1 MGHMTLSR
9 RRALQLLAAAA
20 PAIRIRS
27 AVAQLRGPGRSPPA
41 VAPAT
46 DPVAAVGGDPEFPR
60 RALIEAPYENSLDA
74 RYVSKPVLDSMLVD
88 DMEADRRWT
97 AFGIGKM
104 SYTTDRAKEGKRS
117 LRFQTS
123 LRDEGHLRAYQKNGA
138 FTGEQGGFT
147 GMRLGFD
154 PPQEWGRFNRIALW
168 VYVHPTTMQT
178 YSIQLNFDCEG
189 APKGALDPVASHV
202 VQNLKAG
209 EWNRVVWEIPE
220 IKRDR
225 VTSFTLSQTL
235 TGHGPEDEGIV
246 TYDFD
251 QISVDRVDPEPYEG
265 WQVAPGQIAFQ
276 HVGYRPSEQKLAFA
290 GSSAGSRFDVVDAA
304 SRKTVASFPVG
315 DVSNRRGQFKV
326 LDFSSFAR
334 PGRYYLRSGE
344 AIGRPF
350 AISDDVWLDVIEKVL
365 NFYYGQRCG
374 FDVPGIHH
382 VCHKDWQGTHDGQTK
397 IINGGWHDAG
407 DLSQGSFRTGGAA
420 YAMLQVY
427 DQLHRNGI
435 RPELQDRL
443 LEEAR
448 WGLDWL
454 LKTRFGDGYR
464 ITWARMRYYTDNE
477 VGTVDDVIVPA
488 QNVAY
493 ESLLFSAVA
502 ACACRVLKTADPQ
515 RSAASLKAAE
525 EDYAATLRQR
535 PDWSEATRD
544 EAAFGALASA
554 ELHRATGEPIYAE
567 RAARFASLLVQCQ
580 EQRFV
585 DGLPITGYFYT
596 NAKRERLVHERHS
609 SFEEAPVMALRT
621 LCDTFP
627 NHPDWIQWYGA
638 AVLHSEYFQ
647 AKGTAVSAPF
657 RLIPNSVWH
666 RSELDGLQGQKL
678 ADSLLQFNAG
688 TPLAAGYS
696 LRVFPIWTDNLF
708 HGNTAVHMAA
718 TASMASA
725 ALLRNRRQTQDLVR
739 TQLQWVLGGNPFSQ
753 SLMYGQG
760 YDYQPLFAYCS
771 RDLTGALPVGM
782 DSRNDSPYWPAAN
795 RATFKEMW
803 VVPVSRMLFSLAS
816 MAMPAQVSGV
826 ASAPTELREARTGEV
841 VRLSPG
847 RFTRTLPPG
856 DYTVSSGTTTS
867 HLSLLAG
874 GRYDLPDLAHPID
887 MALTASP
894 PVNGEV
900 RIEARLTGS
909 GSHNI
914 ELRAFNGS
922 PDVASST
929 VTLTPGVEQAVTWKL
944 KVGEPGT
951 PWAVVAVPDNNI
963 TARQELFG
971 SLRPVAEIE

>member
-1 MGHMTLSR
+1 MTLSR
-9 RRALQLLAAAA
+9 RQALQLLAAAA
-20 PAIRIRS
+20 PAIGLRD
-27 AVAQLRGPGRSPPA
+27 AFAQSRDPGQSPPTPE
-41 VAPAT
+41 PARGER
-46 DPVAAVGGDPEFPR
+46 AADDPEFPR
-60 RALIEAPYENSLDA
+60 RPLIEVPYENSLDA
-74 RYVSKPVLDSMLVD
+74 RYVSKPVLDSMIVD
-88 DMEADRRWT
+88 DMEADRHWT

-123 LRDEGHLRAYQKNGA
+123 LRDEAHLRANRKNGS

-147 GMRLGFD
+147 GMRLDLD
-154 PPQEWGRFNRIALW
+154 PPQDWSRFNRIALW
-168 VYVHPTTMQT
+168 VYVHPTSMQI

-202 VQNLKAG
+202 VQNLRAG
-209 EWNRVVWEIPE
+209 EWNRVVWEVPE

-225 VTSFTLSQTL
+225 VTSLTLSQTL

-251 QISVDRVDPEPYEG
+251 QVSVDRVDPEPYEG
-265 WQVAPGQIAFQ
+265 WELAPEKIAFQ

-290 GSSAGSRFDVVDAA
+290 GRSAGPQFELVDAA
-304 SRKTVASFPVG
+304 SGKTAATFPVG
-315 DVSNRRGQFKV
+315 DVSNKRGRFKV
-326 LDFSSFAR
+326 LDFSSFTQ
-334 PGRYYLRSGE
+334 PGRYYLRSGG

-350 AISDDVWLDVIEKVL
+350 AISDDVWLGVIEKTL

-382 VCHKDWQGTHDGQTK
+382 VCHKDWRGTHDGRTK

-407 DLSQGSFRTGGAA
+407 DLSQGSFRTSGAT

-427 DQLHRNGI
+427 DQLRGNGTG
-435 RPELQDRL
+435 PDLQNRV

-464 ITWARMRYYTDNE
+464 ITWARMRFYTDNE
-477 VGTVDDVIVPA
+477 VGTADDLIVPA

-493 ESLLFSAVA
+493 ENLLFAAAA
-502 ACACRVLKTADPQ
+502 ACAARLLATVDPR
-515 RSAASLKAAE
+515 RSASSLTAAE
-525 EDYAATLRQR
+525 EDYAATLGQR

-544 EAAFGALASA
+544 EAAFGALAST
-554 ELHRATGEPIYAE
+554 ELHRATGKQGYADQ
-567 RAARFASLLVQCQ
+567 AAHFGGLLVQCQ

-585 DGLPITGYFYT
+585 DGIPITGYFYT
-596 NAKRERLVHERHS
+596 NTKRDRLVHDRHS
-609 SFEEAPVMALRT
+609 SFEESPLMALRA
-621 LCDTFP
+621 LCDAFP
-627 NHPDWIQWYGA
+627 SHPDWMQWYGA

-647 AKGTAVSAPF
+647 GRGTAISAPF
-657 RLIPNSVWH
+657 RLIPNSVW
-666 RSELDGLQGQKL
+666 RRNELDGLQGRKMEEALRQFNDGTRL
-678 ADSLLQFNAG
+678 AD
-688 TPLAAGYS
+688 GYS

-725 ALLRNRRQTQDLVR
+725 ALLRNRRETQDLVR
-739 TQLQWVLGGNPFSQ
+739 LQLQWVLGGNPFSQ
-753 SLMYGQG
+753 SLMYGAG
-760 YDYQPLFAYCS
+760 YDYQPLFAYCT

-782 DSRNDSPYWPAAN
+782 DSRDDSPYWPAEN

-816 MAMPAQVSGV
+816 MAMAAQITGV
-826 ASAPTELREARTGEV
+826 AAAATELREARTGAV
-841 VRLSPG
+841 VRLGPG
-847 RFTRTLPPG
+847 KFTRTLPPG
-856 DYTVSSGTTTS
+856 DYTISSGTVTS

-874 GRYDLPDLAHPID
+874 GRYQFSDPAHPLD
-887 MALTASP
+887 MVLTARPSA
-894 PVNGEV
+894 NGEV
-900 RIEARLTGS
+900 QIEARLSGS
-909 GSHNI
+909 GSHTI
-914 ELRAFNGS
+914 ELRAFNGT
-922 PDVASST
+922 PDVSSST
-929 VTLTPGVEQAVTWKL
+929 VTLDPGREQTATWKL
-944 KVGEPGT
+944 KVDETGK
-951 PWAVVAVPDNNI
+951 PWAIVAIPDNNM

-971 SLRPVAEIE
+971 SLRPLPQIE